1 MPAKTVPPH
10 LRDSAPLSP
19 ADVPSIAQPHSPS
32 PAASP
37 FQPQN
42 SEAEPPTVPQTARL
56 IVRWGHIPGEARR
69 FRCQKTTS
77 LPCESWEQFHDPRS
91 LVLALVGEVGEL
103 AELFQWSTISVDEAK
118 NPDSNMHHR
127 VSEEVSDVLLYLL
140 RIADVLDID
149 LIPAAHEKLS
159 RAADKY
165 PANEYS
171 SQAPDKVNKA

>member
-1 MPAKTVPPH
+1 MSELEDLQTRYREFCRE
-10 LRDSAPLSP
+10 RD
-19 ADVPSIAQPHSPS
+19 
-32 PAASP
+32 
-37 FQPQN
+37 
-42 SEAEPPTVPQTARL
+42 
-56 IVRWGHIPGEARR
+56 
-69 FRCQKTTS
+69 
-77 LPCESWEQFHDPRS
+77 WEQFHDPRS